1 MKLWKYKNYEE
12 YVKVQTEGNVAKLKN
27 VWANQIVFDY
37 ISEMKSDAKDIICHG
52 TRNGA
57 ELDMFKKA
65 IPSLYYIVGTEISHT
80 AKQFPNTIQHDF
92 HKQIPSYVNKFDIVY
107 SNSID
112 HSYDPYL
119 CLKTW
124 TEQVNQNGLLCI
136 ELATGTENVMRQL
149 DPLEVSPEELTDL
162 LNNDFKFF
170 LKKINVIHRQRGT
183 NSVLCVYNR

>member
-12 YVKVQTEGNVAKLKN
+12 YVKVQTEGNVSKLKN

-37 ISEMKSDAKDIICHG
+37 IAEMKSDAKDIICHG

-65 IPSLYYIVGTEISHT
+65 FPSLYYIVGTEISHT
-80 AKQFPNTIQHDF
+80 AKEFKNTIQHDF
-92 HKQIPSYVNKFDIVY
+92 HKPIPSFINKFDIVY

-136 ELATGTENVMRQL
+136 ELGTGIENVMRQL

-162 LNNDFKFF
+162 LNKDFKFF

>member
-12 YVKVQTEGNVAKLKN
+12 YVRVQTEGNVNKLKN
-27 VWANQIVFDY
+27 VWADQQVFDLIAKY
-37 ISEMKSDAKDIICHG
+37 KPDAKDVICHG

-65 IPSLYYIVGTEISHT
+65 IPSLYHIIGTEISHT

-92 HKQIPSYVNKFDIVY
+92 HNQIPSYVNKFDIVY

-112 HSYDPYL
+112 HSYDPFKA
-119 CLKTW
+119 LKTW

-136 ELATGTENVMRQL
+136 ELATGHENRMREL
-149 DPLEVSPEELTDL
+149 DPLEISPKELTQIIEEEFGFF
-162 LNNDFKFF
+162 NNDFKV
-170 LKKINVIHRQRGT
+170 INRLNRT
-183 NSVLCVYNR
+183 NSLLGIYKR